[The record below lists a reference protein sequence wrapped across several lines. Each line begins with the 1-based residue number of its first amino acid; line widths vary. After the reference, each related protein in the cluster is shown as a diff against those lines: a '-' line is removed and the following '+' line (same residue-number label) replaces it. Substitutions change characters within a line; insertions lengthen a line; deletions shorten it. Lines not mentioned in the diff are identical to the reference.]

1 MKKLIIIWRSTQT
14 YTWNIEMFPTHLLA
28 YKHISVLSVPGAAPG
43 DEETSGHWQY
53 VLVLMDFQFPQG
65 KMYSTLLRD
74 K

>member
-1 MKKLIIIWRSTQT
+1 
-14 YTWNIEMFPTHLLA
+14 MFPTHLLA

-43 DEETSGHWQY
+43 DEETSGHRQY